1 LLASRTLDD
10 SAFESARS
18 GLLEVRSGRS
28 DGRAG
33 GRTDFLPL
41 EALWE
46 AELFAGGIED
56 RLGLECLP
64 LDALDVWAA
73 CERLFFGGGAFDV
86 REDRGVLFVGI
97 FTS

>member
-1 LLASRTLDD
+1 LD
-10 SAFESARS
+10 SARS
-18 GLLEVRSGRS
+18 GRLEVRSGRS
-28 DGRAG
+28 EGRAG

-56 RLGLECLP
+56 RLGLECFP
-64 LDALDVWAA
+64 LVDAVEVCAA

>member
-1 LLASRTLDD
+1 V
-10 SAFESARS
+10 SAF
-18 GLLEVRSGRS
+18 GSGRLDGLS

-33 GRTDFLPL
+33 GRTDFLLLAWALLAPCA
-41 EALWE
+41 ALWE

-56 RLGLECLP
+56 RLGLVCFP
-64 LDALDVWAA
+64 APVCA
-73 CERLFFGGGAFDV
+73 RLFFGGGAFEA